1 MAEISDQLSTSVEKM
16 WISKS
21 SLAIFVGVSVA
32 TITYYLSHVVKK
44 PVLITGSKSC
54 ADFLQH
60 HCPVLV
66 QEYYPTVWCFTSRA
80 HTILCSVLSDLTRW
94 KLPPY
99 RREVLDMPDGG
110 ELHLDWLEHHGNSHY
125 NNSHHDNRTHPIIV
139 ILPGMSGNSRSHYV
153 INLARGASKKG
164 YRSVV
169 YNHRGSNGVKLKNN
183 KYYCAAD
190 TSDLQHVVTHIRKL
204 YPDAPLMAAGVSL
217 GGMITFNYLAKFGKD
232 CGLVAAMVMSMPWN
246 TFKTTESLE
255 EPLNRLLFN
264 KYLTFGLT
272 QYVRQNR
279 EVFDKD
285 SRVDVDHALKSS
297 TIAEY
302 DKRFTIKV
310 FGFESVDQFY
320 TLASACYKVSKVQ
333 TPLLSLNAAD
343 DVFAPL
349 SSIPT
354 KEIEKNPNIA
364 LVVTSHG
371 GHIGFGDWL
380 FPSRESFMD
389 KLYQQYVDAVFKY
402 RQEEHVGT
410 QKKREWENREESWV
424 TKVDPDTK
432 RNLEKERMVGKRV
445 SKSPGGKWPCPVCA
459 RVCGSRIGLYSHQR
473 IHENEKRKVLSIQF

>member
-1 MAEISDQLSTSVEKM
+1 MFTSDMAESRQKT
-16 WISKS
+16 
-21 SLAIFVGVSVA
+21 
-32 TITYYLSHVVKK
+32 VVLQK
-44 PVLITGSKSC
+44 PLLITGSSRC
-54 ADFLQH
+54 ADFLQRR
-60 HCPVLV
+60 CPVLV

-80 HTILCSVLSDLTRW
+80 HTVMCSLLSELTTW

-99 RREVLDMPDGG
+99 RREILDMPDGG
-110 ELHLDWLEHHGNSHY
+110 ELHLDWLEHHSNI
-125 NNSHHDNRTHPIIV
+125 HHDNRTRPIII
-139 ILPGMSGNSRSHYV
+139 ILPGMSGHSGSHYV
-153 INLARGASKKG
+153 INLAKAASKKG
-164 YRSVV
+164 YRSAV

-183 KYYCAAD
+183 RYYCAAD
-190 TSDLQHVVTHIRKL
+190 TTDLQHVVAHIRSF
-204 YPDAPLMAAGVSL
+204 YPEAPLMAVGASL
-217 GGMITFNYLAKFGKD
+217 GGMIIFNYLAKFGKD

-264 KYLTFGLT
+264 KYLTFGLR
-272 QYVRQNR
+272 QHLRQNR

-310 FGFESVDQFY
+310 FGFESVDHFY
-320 TLASACYKVSKVQ
+320 TLASACYKVSRVQ
-333 TPLLSLNAAD
+333 IPLLSLNAAD

-349 SSIPT
+349 CSIPT
-354 KEIEKNPNIA
+354 EEIKKNPNIA

-389 KLYQQYVDAVFKY
+389 KLYQQYVDAIFKY
-402 RQEEHVGT
+402 GQEGHIEAHV
-410 QKKREWENREESWV
+410 QKREWQNTPKSWV
-424 TKVDPDTK
+424 KKINSDTG
-432 RNLEKERMVGKRV
+432 RNEEKKSLGIVGKRV
-445 SKSPGGKWPCPVCA
+445 TKSPMRSKWSCPVCA

-473 IHENEKRKVLSIQF
+473 THREGGSESVH

>member
-1 MAEISDQLSTSVEKM
+1 MAETLDELGLFEEKM
-16 WISKS
+16 LTYTS

-32 TITYYLSHVVKK
+32 ALTYYLIRVVKK
-44 PVLITGSKSC
+44 PLLITGSSRC
-54 ADFLQH
+54 ADFLQRR
-60 HCPVLV
+60 CPVLV

-80 HTILCSVLSDLTRW
+80 HTIVCSVLAELTTW

-99 RREVLDMPDGG
+99 RREILDMPDGG
-110 ELHLDWLEHHGNSHY
+110 ELHLDWLEHHS
-125 NNSHHDNRTHPIIV
+125 NSHHDNRTRPIII
-139 ILPGMSGNSRSHYV
+139 ILPGMSGHSGSHYI
-153 INLARGASKKG
+153 INLAKATSKKG
-164 YRSVV
+164 YRSAV

-183 KYYCAAD
+183 RYYCAAD
-190 TSDLQHVVTHIRKL
+190 TTDLQHVVAHIRSL
-204 YPDAPLMAAGVSL
+204 YPDAPLMAVGASL
-217 GGMITFNYLAKFGKD
+217 GGMIIFNYLAKFGKD

-272 QYVRQNR
+272 QHLRQNR

-302 DKRFTIKV
+302 DERFTIKV
-310 FGFESVDQFY
+310 FGFESVDHFY
-320 TLASACYKVSKVQ
+320 TLASACYKVSRVQ
-333 TPLLSLNAAD
+333 IPLLSLNAAD

-349 SSIPT
+349 CSIPT
-354 KEIEKNPNIA
+354 EEIKKNPNIA

-402 RQEEHVGT
+402 GQEGHIEAHV
-410 QKKREWENREESWV
+410 QK
-424 TKVDPDTK
+424 
-432 RNLEKERMVGKRV
+432 
-445 SKSPGGKWPCPVCA
+445 
-459 RVCGSRIGLYSHQR
+459 
-473 IHENEKRKVLSIQF
+473 